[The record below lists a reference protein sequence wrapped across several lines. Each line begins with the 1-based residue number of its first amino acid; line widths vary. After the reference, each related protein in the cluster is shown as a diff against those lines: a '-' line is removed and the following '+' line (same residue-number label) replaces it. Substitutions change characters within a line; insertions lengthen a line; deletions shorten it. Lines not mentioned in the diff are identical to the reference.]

1 MVECQEHYL
10 DVGGVTLCWFE
21 WGQKR
26 EGEDSILLV
35 HATGFHARCW
45 DKTVAG
51 LGDRHVIAIDQRGHG
66 RSDNT
71 PFDKWDQFGTDLVGF
86 ITQLGLSN
94 LVGVGLYGWIC
105 TRISG

>member
-21 WGQKR
+21 WGKKR
-26 EGEDSILLV
+26 KGEDSILLV

-51 LGDRHVIAIDQRGHG
+51 LGGRHVIAIDQRGHG

-71 PFDKWDQFGTDLVGF
+71 PFDKWDQFGADLAGLLRSWVCL
-86 ITQLGLSN
+86 IWLGLDILWVVSH
-94 LVGVGLYGWIC
+94 
-105 TRISG
+105 SH